1 MRTQRKILKNIFKLN
16 KDIIYFLTYIWAVF
30 LSVEQYQHLQRQL
43 NTLSWFTLFH
53 MKNICKGNDQSPF
66 FDESVNC
73 MVRLIEFSLRYLLL
87 LCLLMCLFF
96 CREEEGEAIVKE
108 KVPEVR

>member
-43 NTLSWFTLFH
+43 NTLAIYFISH
-53 MKNICKGNDQSPF
+53 
-66 FDESVNC
+66 
-73 MVRLIEFSLRYLLL
+73 
-87 LCLLMCLFF
+87 
-96 CREEEGEAIVKE
+96 EEHL
-108 KVPEVR
+108 